1 MERGGAPPMTA
12 IGWPAQLLTAVKAKI
27 SIVKQSPEE
36 KLGGWERG
44 MSTSYTGQSEFSFMS
59 GADSNMSEA
68 LARNWWAMAL
78 RGLLAIVFGVIA
90 LVLPGVPMLSLVLVF
105 PPFGLVDGG
114 RGIVAAVRSARR
126 HEGWGL
132 LVLEGVV
139 DIAAGVLA
147 FLWPGLTIVIFV
159 LLVAAWA
166 IVTGVLM
173 TAAAFR
179 LQLDHGRWWFA
190 LGGLASLV
198 YGVLLVIAPL
208 IGALVLTWWLGAYA
222 LVFGVL
228 MLILA
233 FRLRAKYA

>member
-1 MERGGAPPMTA
+1 
-12 IGWPAQLLTAVKAKI
+12 
-27 SIVKQSPEE
+27 
-36 KLGGWERG
+36 
-44 MSTSYTGQSEFSFMS
+44 
-59 GADSNMSEA
+59 
-68 LARNWWAMAL
+68 
-78 RGLLAIVFGVIA
+78 
-90 LVLPGVPMLSLVLVF
+90 
-105 PPFGLVDGG
+105 
-114 RGIVAAVRSARR
+114 
-126 HEGWGL
+126 
-132 LVLEGVV
+132 
-139 DIAAGVLA
+139 
-147 FLWPGLTIVIFV
+147 LTIVIFV

-222 LVFGVL
+222 LIFGVL

-233 FRLRAKYA
+233 FRLRAKYAEGRHAGLAQGAA

>member
-1 MERGGAPPMTA
+1 M
-12 IGWPAQLLTAVKAKI
+12 
-27 SIVKQSPEE
+27 
-36 KLGGWERG
+36 ERG

-78 RGLLAIVFGVIA
+78 RGVLAIVFGLIA
-90 LVLPGVPMLSLVLVF
+90 LVLPGVTMLSLVMVF
-105 PPFGLVDGG
+105 AAYALVDGVLA
-114 RGIVAAVRSARR
+114 IVAAVRSATR
-126 HEGWGL
+126 HERWGL

-166 IVTGVLM
+166 IVTGALM

-190 LGGLASLV
+190 LGGLASFV
-198 YGVLLVIAPL
+198 YGVLLIIAPL

-228 MLILA
+228 LLILA
-233 FRLRAKYA
+233 FRLRAKNAESGHAGFAQGAA

>member
-1 MERGGAPPMTA
+1 
-12 IGWPAQLLTAVKAKI
+12 
-27 SIVKQSPEE
+27 
-36 KLGGWERG
+36 

-59 GADSNMSEA
+59 GADANMSEA

-78 RGLLAIVFGVIA
+78 RGVLAIVFGVIA
-90 LVLPGVPMLSLVLVF
+90 LVLPGVTMLSLVIVF
-105 PPFGLVDGG
+105 AAYALVDGVLA
-114 RGIVAAVRSARR
+114 IVAAVRSARR
-126 HEGWGL
+126 HERWGL

-222 LVFGVL
+222 LIFGVL

-233 FRLRAKYA
+233 FRLRAKYAEGRHAGLAQGAA